1 MSGRGLYFLVAAGVL
16 GCAAASWAFMT
27 GQNSSGD
34 AQAQAQTAAAPVE
47 MTKIVVASKT
57 IEVGE
62 IISLDNLTLK
72 PWPKT
77 DLPFG
82 SYQALNLINEN
93 PDFTRTALTRIA
105 AGSPVLDSRLSVE
118 AAQTAIASRLAPG
131 MRAYSIRIDEVSG
144 VAGFIL
150 PGSRVD
156 VLHTHKKKDA
166 PVATRILLTGIQV
179 LAVDRNHDL
188 TAEQPTLAN
197 TATLAVSLD
206 QARELSV
213 AANDGRL
220 SLALVGADESKD
232 AVQPAPILASL
243 QTNAVSKP
251 APARAV
257 RSRRP
262 TNAPKRPTK
271 PTATPVTIVLGDD
284 VSQETVPNAPPAQ
297 PVDLLGGPVG

>member
-16 GCAAASWAFMT
+16 GCAAASWAFVT
-27 GQNSSGD
+27 SQDGAGE
-34 AQAQAQTAAAPVE
+34 AEAHAQTTAAPVE

-57 IEVGE
+57 IEIGDIV
-62 IISLDNLTLK
+62 SLDNLTLK
-72 PWPKT
+72 PWPQA

-82 SYQALNLINEN
+82 SFEALNLINEN
-93 PDFTRTALTRIA
+93 PEYTRTALTRIT
-105 AGSPVLDSRLSVE
+105 AGTPVLDSRLSVE
-118 AAQTAIASRLAPG
+118 GAQTAIASRLAPG

-166 PVATRILLTGIQV
+166 PVATRILLTGVQV
-179 LAVDRNHDL
+179 LAVDRNHDM
-188 TAEQPTLAN
+188 TTEQPTLAN

-232 AVQPAPILASL
+232 PVQAAPILASL
-243 QTNAVSKP
+243 QTKRVSNP
-251 APARAV
+251 VPARPAKP
-257 RSRRP
+257 RR
-262 TNAPKRPTK
+262 TTSARKASTK
-271 PTATPVTIVLGDD
+271 PIATPVTIVLGDD
-284 VSQETVPNAPPAQ
+284 VSQETVPNAPDAEPA
-297 PVDLLGGPVG
+297 DLLGGPVG